1 MVWSMTLD
9 CNLDFNPGNQ
19 NLVFKSSVL
28 SDRQTFSFW
37 ITFLWNLIKFA
48 SVVFDLEKIVRVMPM
63 TVNCDL
69 NLCDGN
75 FVGNTP
81 FHFGTHFSGVWL
93 KSLQLFLSYHRHT
106 ILYGAKWWPLIVTL
120 TKFMGTEILCMTHP
134 LILVYLSVKFRLNWL
149 QTHDL

>member
-1 MVWSMTLD
+1 MVWSMALD

-106 ILYGAKWWPLIVTL
+106 ICMEQNDGLWLWHWPSSWEPKFCAWHTL
-120 TKFMGTEILCMTHP
+120 SFWFTFLWS
-134 LILVYLSVKFRLNWL
+134 L
-149 QTHDL
+149 D